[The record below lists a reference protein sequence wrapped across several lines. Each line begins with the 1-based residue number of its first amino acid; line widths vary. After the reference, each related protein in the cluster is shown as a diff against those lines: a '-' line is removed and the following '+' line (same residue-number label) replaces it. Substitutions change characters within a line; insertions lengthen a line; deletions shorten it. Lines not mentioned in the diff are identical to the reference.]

1 MLMAVMM
8 ILSLFST
15 TVLAAQPTAYR
26 DPAEHWMSAGNR
38 TSELDVNAVTTKE
51 SFPCYACGQ
60 TTSFTVWRT
69 PEYTKD
75 GKSSLT
81 HNVLYSDG
89 TSVDGQNTGSV
100 LMGKPG
106 VDSTYTGYHWT
117 KSCCDVCGT
126 LNGNTS
132 TSLYGFGKNVYI
144 LYDCA
149 VGFIEDLDEQV
160 SYEPADSTYHT
171 KIVDGGDYCQFCFGT
186 HHTHS
191 SSLEK
196 HSFDIK
202 VLAQLDKQRFAI
214 VKKCGVCGYTETEY
228 VAAKC
233 VVANYYG
240 KVDGQAHTLLI
251 SDLSESGVRTEI
263 RYGDS
268 ANNCTQ
274 ATPPSY
280 TEEGQYTVYYQ
291 VTYTYEN
298 TEMTE
303 NGVAY
308 VWLHDETAMDPAHG
322 FPGYDPHDHDPTAPG
337 NTVHHTINIG
347 VDSPLHQYTFLDT
360 VAPTCSTLG
369 YDRYLCPICGAIEL
383 RNYVQAK
390 EHTYQTVV
398 IRDAD
403 CEHEGKTLK
412 ICHSCGEV
420 EEIITPKVE
429 HHYTITTIPATCTDP
444 GYTVKECSVCGDRI
458 ITNITAVKGHTFIS
472 TVAAPTCTT
481 GGHTHHVCKDCGESY
496 LDSYTEALGHRWDD
510 GTVIKTPTCTETGLI
525 EYRCLNCGVTKLE
538 ELNGDGS
545 HSGLSATVQVNNT
558 VNAGHHYSSDVTQP
572 TCDKMG
578 YTTYTCVDCGDSYKG
593 DYTDPTGHNYKTAV
607 TKPTCTTLGYTTY
620 TCASCGDSYKSDYV
634 ELLGHNYKAFVTAPT
649 CTEGGYTTFTCS
661 RCGDSYVANYTA
673 ALGHDWKK
681 PVTLAD
687 STCNSEGVLEYDCSR
702 CDAHYHEAISAKGHN
717 PGPAATCSTPQTC
730 KDCGAILAPATEH
743 SYKTVVTQ
751 PTCEKMGYTTYTCTS
766 CENSYKGDYVEI
778 LGHDYKGVVTAPTC
792 TEGGYT
798 TYTCTRCGDSY
809 VDDHTDPL
817 GHDWKG
823 PETLADSTC
832 SSDGVN
838 EYNCSRC
845 NAHYHEA
852 ISAKGHKPGPAATC
866 DNPQTCQD
874 CGAVLAPATGHSYK
888 KTVTKPTCTKMG
900 YTTYTCSGCGDSY
913 KSDYTELLGH
923 NYEAV
928 ITEPTC
934 KEGGYTTFTCS
945 RCGDSYVSDYTDPLG
960 HDWQEPELLADS
972 TCGSEGILEYSCSRC
987 EAHYHEAVSAKGHNP
1002 GPAATC
1008 VNPQTCLDCGA
1019 VLAPATD
1026 HSYEAVVTDPVC
1038 TRMGYTTY
1046 TCANCG
1052 DSYKS
1057 DYLEMLGH
1065 DYTAEITPPT
1075 CTEGGFT
1082 TFTCNR
1088 CGDSYVSDYTDPLG
1102 HAWKDP
1108 VTLDDSTCNSD
1119 GVNLYECARC
1129 DAHYYEAIS
1138 AKGHKPGP
1146 AATCINPQT
1155 CKDCGAVLA
1164 PATGHHFKADVTAPT
1179 CLEMGYTT
1187 YICSCGESYKSE
1199 YTHMLGHDYE
1209 AVVTEPTC
1217 TEGGYSTYTCSR
1229 CEDSYVSDE
1238 TDPLG
1243 HDWDKGTKIA
1253 DASCKSEGVL
1263 EHHCKRCEEKYL
1275 EAISAKGHN
1284 PGPAATCTDPQLC
1297 KDCGAVLNPPI
1308 GHSYKSE
1315 TTAPTCTEM
1324 GFTTYTCDKCGD
1336 SYKADYT
1343 NPTGH
1348 QYSDWIM
1355 DREPTMDEEG
1365 QRHQVCT
1372 NCGTVLITEKLEKL
1386 YRIATTDSKGE
1397 AVVNG
1402 YLVIVTDTKTKDP
1415 VSNATVLWNEDGTI
1429 TVRLPDGR
1437 TLDYGKDTTVLVLVG
1452 EEKDPVRDLVIKIT
1466 DNSGNYASDK
1476 TNDKGEVTLPGEDG
1490 KSGDEGSVTVG
1501 GKDADADP
1509 FTITVNV
1516 IDGKNNRPI
1525 DDANVTIGK
1534 TGTITVVLPDG
1545 RDIDDNN
1552 PIIIKVTDQNG
1563 NPITDRLV
1571 IIKGD
1576 KDKETGRTNEEGTLT
1591 VPEAE
1596 VTEFHGIYI
1605 LGYPD
1610 GTFGPARQMT
1620 RAEAAAIFARL
1631 LAEKK
1636 DDTIPTAATTKFSD
1650 VSANDWYSGYV
1661 KYLSNFGVIYGTG
1674 EDTFDPN
1681 RAITR
1686 AEFVAM
1692 AVRFFDNYGDG
1703 NAEIMEQYVEFSDV
1717 SSGYWAAKYIKDAA
1731 IHGWIKGYEDGTFRA
1746 DRNIAR
1752 CEVVAIVNRLL
1763 DRVADQDYV
1772 DSHLRSLNTFTD
1784 MKKDHWAYYEV
1795 MESANAHTAHLN
1807 GSETWSK

>member
-1 MLMAVMM
+1 MNYHTNKRGHRALSLLMAVMM

-89 TSVDGQNTGSV
+89 TSVDGQNTGSL

-149 VGFIEDLDEQV
+149 VGFIEDLDDKIT
-160 SYEPADSTYHT
+160 YEPADSTYHT

-196 HSFDIK
+196 HSFNTKI
-202 VLAQLDKQRFAI
+202 LPQLDKQRFAI
-214 VKKCGVCGYTETEY
+214 VRKCGVCGYTETEY
-228 VAAKC
+228 AAAKC

-322 FPGYDPHDHDPTAPG
+322 FPGYDPHDHDPNAPG

-347 VDSPLHQYTFLDT
+347 MDSPLHQYTFLDT

-398 IRDAD
+398 IREAD
-403 CEHEGKTLK
+403 CEHEGKSLK

-429 HHYTITTIPATCTDP
+429 HHYTTTTIPATCTDP

-510 GTVIKTPTCTETGLI
+510 GTVIKTPPCTETGLI

-634 ELLGHNYKAFVTAPT
+634 ELLGHNYKAVVTAPT

-730 KDCGAILAPATEH
+730 KDCGAILTPATEH
-743 SYKTVVTQ
+743 SYKTVLTQ
-751 PTCEKMGYTTYTCTS
+751 PTCDKMGYTTYTCTS

-778 LGHDYKGVVTAPTC
+778 LGHDYKAVVTAPTC

-798 TYTCTRCGDSY
+798 TFTCTRCGDSY

-832 SSDGVN
+832 GSDGVK

-845 NAHYHEA
+845 DAHYHEA

-928 ITEPTC
+928 IT
-934 KEGGYTTFTCS
+934 
-945 RCGDSYVSDYTDPLG
+945 
-960 HDWQEPELLADS
+960 A
-972 TCGSEGILEYSCSRC
+972 
-987 EAHYHEAVSAKGHNP
+987 
-1002 GPAATC
+1002 
-1008 VNPQTCLDCGA
+1008 
-1019 VLAPATD
+1019 
-1026 HSYEAVVTDPVC
+1026 
-1038 TRMGYTTY
+1038 
-1046 TCANCG
+1046 
-1052 DSYKS
+1052 
-1057 DYLEMLGH
+1057 
-1065 DYTAEITPPT
+1065 PT

-1082 TFTCNR
+1082 
-1088 CGDSYVSDYTDPLG
+1088 
-1102 HAWKDP
+1102 
-1108 VTLDDSTCNSD
+1108 
-1119 GVNLYECARC
+1119 
-1129 DAHYYEAIS
+1129 
-1138 AKGHKPGP
+1138 
-1146 AATCINPQT
+1146 
-1155 CKDCGAVLA
+1155 
-1164 PATGHHFKADVTAPT
+1164 
-1179 CLEMGYTT
+1179 
-1187 YICSCGESYKSE
+1187 
-1199 YTHMLGHDYE
+1199 
-1209 AVVTEPTC
+1209 
-1217 TEGGYSTYTCSR
+1217 TYTCSR

-1297 KDCGAVLNPPI
+1297 QDCGAVLNPPA
-1308 GHSYKSE
+1308 GHDYKSE
-1315 TTAPTCTEM
+1315 VTAPTCTEM
-1324 GFTTYTCDKCGD
+1324 GYTTYTCDKCGD

-1365 QRHQVCT
+1365 QRHQVCN
-1372 NCGTVLITEKLEKL
+1372 NCGTVLVTEKLEKL

-1415 VSNATVLWNEDGTI
+1415 ISNATVLWNEDGTI

-1452 EEKDPVRDLVIKIT
+1452 EEKDPVRDLIIKIT

-1490 KSGDEGSVTVG
+1490 RSGDEGSVTVG

-1525 DDANVTIGK
+1525 DDAKVTIGK

-1545 RDIDDNN
+1545 RDIDENN

-1563 NPITDRLV
+1563 KPITDRLV

-1576 KDKETGRTNEEGTLT
+1576 KDKETGRTNEDGTLT

-1596 VTEFHGIYI
+1596 VTEVHGIYI

-1636 DDTIPTAATTKFSD
+1636 DDAIPTTATTKFSD
-1650 VSANDWYSGYV
+1650 VSDNAWYSGYV

-1674 EDTFDPN
+1674 EDTFAPN

-1703 NAEIMEQYVEFSDV
+1703 NAEIMEQYVDFSDV

-1752 CEVVAIVNRLL
+1752 CEVVTIVNRLL
-1763 DRVADQDYV
+1763 DRVADQAYV
-1772 DSHLRSLNTFTD
+1772 DNNLRSLNTFTD
-1784 MKKDHWAYYEV
+1784 MKKDHWAYYDV

-1807 GSETWSK
+1807 EGETWSK